1 MGFNPF
7 EQIGSAAADAGK
19 FLQDRGNDIAKA
31 ASEGANAVAKGA
43 AEGADAVAKAA
54 SEGAEAV
61 VKAAGEGAEAAA
73 KAATSGANQVAEAAA
88 KGADAAVKIAG
99 AGAGQFGNAVVDA
112 GNKMANVLQENV
124 APALQQGVSDAAEAA
139 SHLASSA
146 KKSIFNPL
154 FKEEIEAESFVLP
167 KMINVIDA
175 SEKRTVDLEFG
186 AIGWQSKEGKIK
198 VLHIY
203 EDALDIVPCDFYPS
217 ASSKSGLVFYVD
229 QLNPHRYIDLSKYFD
244 IIADEKKAELLDIAY
259 HLGAK
264 HCHLE
269 CREEKRSIVSG
280 KAAGKRTAKFQID
293 GVPVKVANQGEAEAE
308 FEKYGTAVT
317 LFSQEYSGSN
327 DPQYPELH
335 WYEHD
340 PKILQLIEARC
351 DRANELKR
359 YSAEISDTQSVT
371 FDLNVAVG
379 IDMAIKKMGLASNFS
394 FEGQTRQ
401 EKRRKLTFVVEF

>member
-54 SEGAEAV
+54 SEGAEA
-61 VKAAGEGAEAAA
+61 AA
-73 KAATSGANQVAEAAA
+73 KAVTSGANQVAEAAA

-99 AGAGQFGNAVVDA
+99 AGADQFGNAAVDA
-112 GNKMANVLQENV
+112 ANKMANVLQENV
-124 APALQQGVSDAAEAA
+124 APALQQGVSDAAESAN
-139 SHLASSA
+139 HLVSSA
-146 KKSIFNPL
+146 KKSIFGSL
-154 FKEEIEAESFVLP
+154 LKEEIEAESFILP

-229 QLNPHRYIDLSKYFD
+229 QLNPHRYIELSKYFD
-244 IIADEKKAELLDIAY
+244 IVADEKRAELLDIAY
-259 HLGAK
+259 RLGAK

-280 KAAGKRTAKFQID
+280 KAARKQTAKFQVD
-293 GVPVKVANQGEAEAE
+293 GVPFKATNQGEVEAE

-327 DPQYPELH
+327 DPQYSELH

>member
-43 AEGADAVAKAA
+43 AEGAGAVAKAA
-54 SEGAEAV
+54 S
-61 VKAAGEGAEAAA
+61 EGAEAAA

-99 AGAGQFGNAVVDA
+99 AGAGQFGNAAVDA
-112 GNKMANVLQENV
+112 ANKMANVLQENV
-124 APALQQGVSDAAEAA
+124 ALALQQGASDAAEAA
-139 SHLASSA
+139 IHLASSA
-146 KKSIFNPL
+146 KKSIFSPL
-154 FKEEIEAESFVLP
+154 LKEEIEAESFVLP

-394 FEGQTRQ
+394 FEGQARQ

>member
-54 SEGAEAV
+54 S
-61 VKAAGEGAEAAA
+61 EGAEAAA

-124 APALQQGVSDAAEAA
+124 APALQQGVSDAAGAA

-146 KKSIFNPL
+146 KKSIFSPL
-154 FKEEIEAESFVLP
+154 LKEEIEAESFVLP

-198 VLHIY
+198 VLHVY

-259 HLGAK
+259 RLGAK

>member
-31 ASEGANAVAKGA
+31 ASEGAKAATEGANAVAKGA
-43 AEGADAVAKAA
+43 AEGASAVAK
-54 SEGAEAV
+54 V
-61 VKAAGEGAEAAA
+61 AGDGAEAAG
-73 KAATSGANQVAEAAA
+73 KAINGGANQVAKAAA
-88 KGADAAVKIAG
+88 KGADAAGKIVG
-99 AGAGQFGNAVVDA
+99 DGAGQIGNAAVDA
-112 GNKMANVLQENV
+112 GKKIANVLQENV
-124 APALQQGVSDAAEAA
+124 APALQQGANDAAEAA
-139 SHLASSA
+139 NHLASSA
-146 KKSIFNPL
+146 KKSIFGSL
-154 FKEEIEAESFVLP
+154 LKEEIEAESFVLP

-186 AIGWQSKEGKIK
+186 AVGWQSKEGKIK

-203 EDALDIVPCDFYPS
+203 EDALDIVPCDFYPFT
-217 ASSKSGLVFYVD
+217 SSKSGLVFYVD
-229 QLNPHRYIDLSKYFD
+229 QLNPHRYIVLSKYFD
-244 IIADEKKAELLDIAY
+244 TIADEKKAELLDIAY
-259 HLGAK
+259 RLGAK

-280 KAAGKRTAKFQID
+280 KVAGKRTAKFQVD
-293 GVPVKVANQGEAEAE
+293 DVPVKATNQGEVKAE

-379 IDMAIKKMGLASNFS
+379 IDMAIEKMGLASNFS
-394 FEGQTRQ
+394 FKDQARQ

>member
-1 MGFNPF
+1 MEFNPF

-43 AEGADAVAKAA
+43 AEGAGAVAKAA
-54 SEGAEAV
+54 SEGAEA
-61 VKAAGEGAEAAA
+61 AA
-73 KAATSGANQVAEAAA
+73 KAVTSGANQVAEAAA
-88 KGADAAVKIAG
+88 KGADAAVKIAC
-99 AGAGQFGNAVVDA
+99 AGADQFGNAAVDA

-124 APALQQGVSDAAEAA
+124 APALQQGVSDAAESAN
-139 SHLASSA
+139 HLASSA
-146 KKSIFNPL
+146 KKSIFGSL
-154 FKEEIEAESFVLP
+154 LKEEIEAESFVLP

-229 QLNPHRYIDLSKYFD
+229 QLNPHRYIELSKYFD
-244 IIADEKKAELLDIAY
+244 IIADEKRAELLDIAY

-280 KAAGKRTAKFQID
+280 KAARKQTAKFQVD
-293 GVPVKVANQGEAEAE
+293 GVPFKATNQGEVEAE

-379 IDMAIKKMGLASNFS
+379 IDMAIEKMGLARNFS
-394 FEGQTRQ
+394 FKDQTQQ

>member
-31 ASEGANAVAKGA
+31 ASEGANAVARGA
-43 AEGADAVAKAA
+43 AEGA
-54 SEGAEAV
+54 GAV

-88 KGADAAVKIAG
+88 KGADAVVKIAG

-112 GNKMANVLQENV
+112 GNKMTNVLQENV
-124 APALQQGVSDAAEAA
+124 APALRQGVSDAAEAA

-146 KKSIFNPL
+146 KKSIFSPL
-154 FKEEIEAESFVLP
+154 LKEEIEAESFVLP

-198 VLHIY
+198 VLHVY

-259 HLGAK
+259 RLGAK

>member
-43 AEGADAVAKAA
+43 AEGA
-54 SEGAEAV
+54 GAV

-88 KGADAAVKIAG
+88 KGADAVVKIAG

-124 APALQQGVSDAAEAA
+124 APALRQGVSDAAEAA

-146 KKSIFNPL
+146 KKSIFSPL
-154 FKEEIEAESFVLP
+154 LKEEIEAESFVLP

-198 VLHIY
+198 VLHVY

-259 HLGAK
+259 RLGAK

>member
-54 SEGAEAV
+54 
-61 VKAAGEGAEAAA
+61 GEGAEAAA
-73 KAATSGANQVAEAAA
+73 KAVTSGANQVAEAAA

-99 AGAGQFGNAVVDA
+99 AGAGQFGNAAVDA
-112 GNKMANVLQENV
+112 GNKVANVLQENV
-124 APALQQGVSDAAEAA
+124 APALQQGVNDAAEAA

-146 KKSIFNPL
+146 KKSIFSPL
-154 FKEEIEAESFVLP
+154 LKEEIEAESFVLP

-229 QLNPHRYIDLSKYFD
+229 QLNPHRYIELSKYFD
-244 IIADEKKAELLDIAY
+244 IIADEKRAELLDIAY
-259 HLGAK
+259 RLGAK

-293 GVPVKVANQGEAEAE
+293 GVPVKVTNQGEAEAE

>member
-54 SEGAEAV
+54 
-61 VKAAGEGAEAAA
+61 GEGAEAAA
-73 KAATSGANQVAEAAA
+73 KAVASGANQVAEAAA

-99 AGAGQFGNAVVDA
+99 AGAGQFGNAAVDA
-112 GNKMANVLQENV
+112 GNKVANVLQENV
-124 APALQQGVSDAAEAA
+124 APALQQGVNDAVEAA

-146 KKSIFNPL
+146 KKSIFSPL
-154 FKEEIEAESFVLP
+154 LKEEIEAESFVLP

-293 GVPVKVANQGEAEAE
+293 GVPVKVTNQGEAEAE

-327 DPQYPELH
+327 DPQYPDLH

>member
-19 FLQDRGNDIAKA
+19 FLQDRGNDIAKV

-43 AEGADAVAKAA
+43 AEGA
-54 SEGAEAV
+54 GAV

-146 KKSIFNPL
+146 KKSIFSPL
-154 FKEEIEAESFVLP
+154 LKEEIEAESFVLP

-198 VLHIY
+198 VLHVY

-259 HLGAK
+259 RLGAK

>member
-43 AEGADAVAKAA
+43 AEGAGAVA
-54 SEGAEAV
+54 
-61 VKAAGEGAEAAA
+61 KAAGEGAEAAA
-73 KAATSGANQVAEAAA
+73 KAVTSGANQVAEAAA

-99 AGAGQFGNAVVDA
+99 AGAGQFGNAAVDA
-112 GNKMANVLQENV
+112 GNKVANVLQENV
-124 APALQQGVSDAAEAA
+124 APALQQGVNDAAEAA

-146 KKSIFNPL
+146 KKSIFGSL
-154 FKEEIEAESFVLP
+154 LKEEMEAESFVLP

-229 QLNPHRYIDLSKYFD
+229 QLNPHRYIELSKYFG
-244 IIADEKKAELLDIAY
+244 IIADEKRAELLDIAY
-259 HLGAK
+259 RLGAK

-293 GVPVKVANQGEAEAE
+293 GVPVKVTNQGEAEAE

-327 DPQYPELH
+327 DPQYPDLH

>member
-7 EQIGSAAADAGK
+7 EQIGSVAADAGK
-19 FLQDRGNDIAKA
+19 FLQDRDNDIAKA

-43 AEGADAVAKAA
+43 AEGADAVVKAA
-54 SEGAEAV
+54 S
-61 VKAAGEGAEAAA
+61 EGAEAAA

-146 KKSIFNPL
+146 KKSIFSPL
-154 FKEEIEAESFVLP
+154 LKEEIEAESFVLP

-198 VLHIY
+198 VLHVY

-259 HLGAK
+259 RLGAK

-280 KAAGKRTAKFQID
+280 KAAGKRTAKFQVD
-293 GVPVKVANQGEAEAE
+293 GVPFKATNQGEAEAE

-327 DPQYPELH
+327 DPQYPDLH
-335 WYEHD
+335 WYAHD

>member
-54 SEGAEAV
+54 SEGAEA
-61 VKAAGEGAEAAA
+61 AA
-73 KAATSGANQVAEAAA
+73 KAATSGANQVAEVAA
-88 KGADAAVKIAG
+88 KGADAAVKIAC
-99 AGAGQFGNAVVDA
+99 AGANQFGNAAVDA

-124 APALQQGVSDAAEAA
+124 APALQQGVSDAAESAN
-139 SHLASSA
+139 HLASSA
-146 KKSIFNPL
+146 KKSIFGSL
-154 FKEEIEAESFVLP
+154 LKEEIEAESFVLP
-167 KMINVIDA
+167 KMINVVDA

-229 QLNPHRYIDLSKYFD
+229 QLNPHRYINLSKYFD
-244 IIADEKKAELLDIAY
+244 IIADEKRAELLDIAY

-293 GVPVKVANQGEAEAE
+293 GVPVKVTNQGEAEAE

-371 FDLNVAVG
+371 FDLNAAVG

-394 FEGQTRQ
+394 FEGHTRQ

>member
-43 AEGADAVAKAA
+43 AEGADAVA
-54 SEGAEAV
+54 
-61 VKAAGEGAEAAA
+61 KAAGEGAEAAA

-124 APALQQGVSDAAEAA
+124 APALQQGVSDAAESAN
-139 SHLASSA
+139 HLVSSA
-146 KKSIFNPL
+146 KKSIFGSL
-154 FKEEIEAESFVLP
+154 LKEEIEAESFVLP
-167 KMINVIDA
+167 KMINVVDA

-229 QLNPHRYIDLSKYFD
+229 QLNPHRYIELSKYFD
-244 IIADEKKAELLDIAY
+244 IIADEKRAELLDIAY

-280 KAAGKRTAKFQID
+280 KAARKQTAKFQVD
-293 GVPVKVANQGEAEAE
+293 GVPFKATNQGEVEAE

-379 IDMAIKKMGLASNFS
+379 IDMAIEKMGLARNFS
-394 FEGQTRQ
+394 FKDQTQQ

>member
-43 AEGADAVAKAA
+43 AEGAGAVA
-54 SEGAEAV
+54 
-61 VKAAGEGAEAAA
+61 KAAGEGAEAAA
-73 KAATSGANQVAEAAA
+73 KAVTSGANQVAEAAA

-99 AGAGQFGNAVVDA
+99 AGAGQFGNAAVDA
-112 GNKMANVLQENV
+112 GNKMVNVLQENV

-139 SHLASSA
+139 SHLASLA
-146 KKSIFNPL
+146 KKSIFSPL
-154 FKEEIEAESFVLP
+154 LKEEIEAESFVLP

-198 VLHIY
+198 VLHVY

-259 HLGAK
+259 RLGAK

-293 GVPVKVANQGEAEAE
+293 GVPVKATNQGEVEAE

-327 DPQYPELH
+327 DPQYPDLH

>member
-43 AEGADAVAKAA
+43 AEGADAVVKAA
-54 SEGAEAV
+54 SEGAEAA

-73 KAATSGANQVAEAAA
+73 KAVTSGANQVAEAAA

-146 KKSIFNPL
+146 KKSIFSPL
-154 FKEEIEAESFVLP
+154 LKEEIEAESFVLP

-198 VLHIY
+198 VLHVY

-259 HLGAK
+259 RLGAK

>member
-54 SEGAEAV
+54 SD
-61 VKAAGEGAEAAA
+61 GAEAAA

-99 AGAGQFGNAVVDA
+99 AGAGQFGNAAVDA
-112 GNKMANVLQENV
+112 ANKMANVLQENV

-139 SHLASSA
+139 IHLASSA
-146 KKSIFNPL
+146 KKSIFSPL
-154 FKEEIEAESFVLP
+154 LKEEIEAESFVLP

-217 ASSKSGLVFYVD
+217 ASSKSGLVFYAD

-259 HLGAK
+259 RLSAK

-327 DPQYPELH
+327 DPQYPDLH

-394 FEGQTRQ
+394 FEGQARQ

>member
-43 AEGADAVAKAA
+43 AEGAGAVAKAA
-54 SEGAEAV
+54 S
-61 VKAAGEGAEAAA
+61 EGAEAAA

-99 AGAGQFGNAVVDA
+99 AGADQFGNAAVDA

-124 APALQQGVSDAAEAA
+124 APALQQGVSDAAESAN
-139 SHLASSA
+139 HLVSSA
-146 KKSIFNPL
+146 KKSIFGSL
-154 FKEEIEAESFVLP
+154 LKEEIEAESFVLP
-167 KMINVIDA
+167 KMINVVDA

-244 IIADEKKAELLDIAY
+244 IVADEKRAELLDIAY

-280 KAAGKRTAKFQID
+280 KAAGKQTAKFLVD
-293 GVPVKVANQGEAEAE
+293 GVPFKATNQGEVEAE

-327 DPQYPELH
+327 DPQYPDLH

-371 FDLNVAVG
+371 FGLNVAMG
-379 IDMAIKKMGLASNFS
+379 IDTAIEKMGLENKFS
-394 FEGQTRQ
+394 FEDQARQ

>member
-19 FLQDRGNDIAKA
+19 FLQDRGNDIAKV

-43 AEGADAVAKAA
+43 AEGVDAVAKAA
-54 SEGAEAV
+54 S
-61 VKAAGEGAEAAA
+61 EGAEAAA

-146 KKSIFNPL
+146 KKSIFSPL
-154 FKEEIEAESFVLP
+154 LKEEIEAESFVLP

-198 VLHIY
+198 VLHVY

-259 HLGAK
+259 RLGAK

-359 YSAEISDTQSVT
+359 YSAEISDTQLVT

>member
-19 FLQDRGNDIAKA
+19 FLQDRGNDIAKVA
-31 ASEGANAVAKGA
+31 LEGANAVAKGA
-43 AEGADAVAKAA
+43 AEGADVVVKAA
-54 SEGAEAV
+54 SEGAEA
-61 VKAAGEGAEAAA
+61 AA
-73 KAATSGANQVAEAAA
+73 KAVTSGANQVAEAAA
-88 KGADAAVKIAG
+88 KGADAAVKIAC
-99 AGAGQFGNAVVDA
+99 AGADQFGNAAVDA

-124 APALQQGVSDAAEAA
+124 APALQQGVSDAAESAN
-139 SHLASSA
+139 HLASSA
-146 KKSIFNPL
+146 KKSIFGSL
-154 FKEEIEAESFVLP
+154 LKEEIEAESFVLP

-229 QLNPHRYIDLSKYFD
+229 QLNPHRYIELSKYFD

-259 HLGAK
+259 RLGAK

-280 KAAGKRTAKFQID
+280 KAAGKRTAKFQVD
-293 GVPVKVANQGEAEAE
+293 GVPFKATNQGEVEAE

-327 DPQYPELH
+327 DPQYPDLH
-335 WYEHD
+335 WYAHD

-359 YSAEISDTQSVT
+359 YSVEISDTQSVT

-379 IDMAIKKMGLASNFS
+379 IDKAIEKMGLANSFS
-394 FEGQTRQ
+394 FKDQTQQ

>member
-19 FLQDRGNDIAKA
+19 FLQDRGNDIAKV
-31 ASEGANAVAKGA
+31 ASEGANAVAKEA
-43 AEGADAVAKAA
+43 AEGADAVVKAA
-54 SEGAEAV
+54 SEGAEA
-61 VKAAGEGAEAAA
+61 AA
-73 KAATSGANQVAEAAA
+73 KAVTSGANQVAEAAA

-99 AGAGQFGNAVVDA
+99 AGADQFGNAAVDA

-124 APALQQGVSDAAEAA
+124 APALQQGVSDAAESAN
-139 SHLASSA
+139 HLVSSA
-146 KKSIFNPL
+146 KKSIFGSL
-154 FKEEIEAESFVLP
+154 LKEEIEAESFVLP

-229 QLNPHRYIDLSKYFD
+229 QLNPHRYIELSKYFD
-244 IIADEKKAELLDIAY
+244 IVADEKRAELLDIAY

-280 KAAGKRTAKFQID
+280 KAAGKRTAKFQVD
-293 GVPVKVANQGEAEAE
+293 GVPFKATNQGEVEAE

-327 DPQYPELH
+327 DPQYPDLH

-379 IDMAIKKMGLASNFS
+379 IDMAIEKMGLARNFS
-394 FEGQTRQ
+394 FKEQTQQ

>member
-31 ASEGANAVAKGA
+31 ASEGVNAVAKGA

-54 SEGAEAV
+54 SEGAEA
-61 VKAAGEGAEAAA
+61 AA
-73 KAATSGANQVAEAAA
+73 KAVTSGANQVAEVAA

-99 AGAGQFGNAVVDA
+99 AGADQFGNAAVDA

-124 APALQQGVSDAAEAA
+124 APALQQGVSDAAESAN
-139 SHLASSA
+139 HLVSSA
-146 KKSIFNPL
+146 KKSIFGSL
-154 FKEEIEAESFVLP
+154 LKEEIEAESFVLP

-244 IIADEKKAELLDIAY
+244 IVADEKRAELLDIAY
-259 HLGAK
+259 RLGAK

-280 KAAGKRTAKFQID
+280 KAARRQTAKFQVD
-293 GVPVKVANQGEAEAE
+293 GVPFKATNQGEVEAE

-327 DPQYPELH
+327 DPQYPDLH

-379 IDMAIKKMGLASNFS
+379 IDMAIEKMGLARNFS
-394 FEGQTRQ
+394 FKDQTQQ

>member
-54 SEGAEAV
+54 SEGAEA
-61 VKAAGEGAEAAA
+61 AA
-73 KAATSGANQVAEAAA
+73 KAVTSGANQVAEAAA

-99 AGAGQFGNAVVDA
+99 AGAGQFGNAAVDA
-112 GNKMANVLQENV
+112 GNKMVNVLQENV
-124 APALQQGVSDAAEAA
+124 APALQQGVSDAAESAN
-139 SHLASSA
+139 HLVSSA
-146 KKSIFNPL
+146 KKSIFGSL
-154 FKEEIEAESFVLP
+154 LKEEIEAESFVLP

-244 IIADEKKAELLDIAY
+244 IVADEKRAELLDIAY
-259 HLGAK
+259 RLGAK

-280 KAAGKRTAKFQID
+280 KAARKQTAKFQVD
-293 GVPVKVANQGEAEAE
+293 GVPFKATNQGEVEAE

-327 DPQYPELH
+327 DPQYPDLH

-359 YSAEISDTQSVT
+359 YSVEISDTQSVT

-379 IDMAIKKMGLASNFS
+379 IDMAIKKMGLANSFS
-394 FEGQTRQ
+394 FEAQTRQ

>member
-7 EQIGSAAADAGK
+7 EQIGSVAADAGK

-43 AEGADAVAKAA
+43 AEGADAVVKAA
-54 SEGAEAV
+54 S
-61 VKAAGEGAEAAA
+61 EGAEAAA

-146 KKSIFNPL
+146 KKSILSPL
-154 FKEEIEAESFVLP
+154 LKEEIEAESFVLP

-198 VLHIY
+198 VLHVY

-259 HLGAK
+259 RLGAK

-280 KAAGKRTAKFQID
+280 KAAGKRTAKFQVD
-293 GVPVKVANQGEAEAE
+293 GVPFKATNQGEAEAE

-327 DPQYPELH
+327 DPQYPDLH
-335 WYEHD
+335 WYAHD

>member
-43 AEGADAVAKAA
+43 AEGVDAVAKAA
-54 SEGAEAV
+54 SEGAEA
-61 VKAAGEGAEAAA
+61 AA
-73 KAATSGANQVAEAAA
+73 KAVTSGANQVAEAAA
-88 KGADAAVKIAG
+88 KGADAAVKIAC
-99 AGAGQFGNAVVDA
+99 AGADQFGNAAVDA

-124 APALQQGVSDAAEAA
+124 APALQQGVSDAAESAN
-139 SHLASSA
+139 HLASSA
-146 KKSIFNPL
+146 KKSIFGSL
-154 FKEEIEAESFVLP
+154 LKEEIEAESFVLP

-229 QLNPHRYIDLSKYFD
+229 QLNPHRYIELSKYFD
-244 IIADEKKAELLDIAY
+244 IIADEKRAELLDVAY

-280 KAAGKRTAKFQID
+280 KASRKQTAKFQVD
-293 GVPVKVANQGEAEAE
+293 GVPFKATNQGEVEAE

>member
-43 AEGADAVAKAA
+43 AEGADAVVKAA
-54 SEGAEAV
+54 S
-61 VKAAGEGAEAAA
+61 EGAEAAA

-99 AGAGQFGNAVVDA
+99 AGAGQFGNAAVDA
-112 GNKMANVLQENV
+112 ANKMANVLQENV
-124 APALQQGVSDAAEAA
+124 APALQQGASDAAEAA
-139 SHLASSA
+139 IHLASSA
-146 KKSIFNPL
+146 KKSIFSPL
-154 FKEEIEAESFVLP
+154 LKEEIEAESFVLP

-293 GVPVKVANQGEAEAE
+293 GVPVKATNQGEAEAE

-394 FEGQTRQ
+394 FEGQARQ

>member
-54 SEGAEAV
+54 SEGAEA
-61 VKAAGEGAEAAA
+61 AA
-73 KAATSGANQVAEAAA
+73 KAVTSGANQVAEVAA
-88 KGADAAVKIAG
+88 KGADTAVKIAC
-99 AGAGQFGNAVVDA
+99 AGAGQFGNAAVDA

-124 APALQQGVSDAAEAA
+124 APALQQGVSDAAESAN
-139 SHLASSA
+139 HLASSA
-146 KKSIFNPL
+146 KKSIFGSL
-154 FKEEIEAESFVLP
+154 LKEEIEAESFVLP

-229 QLNPHRYIDLSKYFD
+229 QLNPHRYIELSKYFD
-244 IIADEKKAELLDIAY
+244 IVADEKRAELLDIAY

-280 KAAGKRTAKFQID
+280 KAAGKQTAKFLVD
-293 GVPVKVANQGEAEAE
+293 GVPFKATNQGEVEAE

-327 DPQYPELH
+327 DPQYPDLH

-359 YSAEISDTQSVT
+359 YSAEISDTQSAT
-371 FDLNVAVG
+371 FGLNVAMG
-379 IDMAIKKMGLASNFS
+379 IDMAIEKMGLASNFS
-394 FEGQTRQ
+394 FEAQTWQ
-401 EKRRKLTFVVEF
+401 EKRHKLTFVVEF

>member
-31 ASEGANAVAKGA
+31 ASEGANAVAKEA
-43 AEGADAVAKAA
+43 AEGAGAVAKAA
-54 SEGAEAV
+54 S
-61 VKAAGEGAEAAA
+61 EGAEAAA

-88 KGADAAVKIAG
+88 KGADAVVKIAG

-124 APALQQGVSDAAEAA
+124 APALRQGVSDAAEAA

-146 KKSIFNPL
+146 KKSIFSPL
-154 FKEEIEAESFVLP
+154 LKEEIEAESFVLP

-198 VLHIY
+198 VLHVY

-259 HLGAK
+259 RLGAK

>member
-43 AEGADAVAKAA
+43 AEGAGAVA
-54 SEGAEAV
+54 
-61 VKAAGEGAEAAA
+61 KAAGEGAEAAA

-146 KKSIFNPL
+146 KKSIFSPL
-154 FKEEIEAESFVLP
+154 LKEEIEAESFVLP

-198 VLHIY
+198 VLHVY

-259 HLGAK
+259 RLGAK

-293 GVPVKVANQGEAEAE
+293 GVPVKVANRGEAEAE

>member
-43 AEGADAVAKAA
+43 AEGAGAVAKAA
-54 SEGAEAV
+54 GD
-61 VKAAGEGAEAAA
+61 GAEAAA

-146 KKSIFNPL
+146 KKSIFSPL
-154 FKEEIEAESFVLP
+154 LKEEIEAESFVLP

-198 VLHIY
+198 VLHVY

-259 HLGAK
+259 RLGAK

>member
-43 AEGADAVAKAA
+43 AEGA
-54 SEGAEAV
+54 GAV

-73 KAATSGANQVAEAAA
+73 KAVTSGANQVAEAAA

-99 AGAGQFGNAVVDA
+99 AGAGQFGNAAVDA

-124 APALQQGVSDAAEAA
+124 APALQQGVSDAAESAN
-139 SHLASSA
+139 HLVSSA
-146 KKSIFNPL
+146 KKSIFGSL
-154 FKEEIEAESFVLP
+154 LKEEIEAESFILP

-229 QLNPHRYIDLSKYFD
+229 QLNPHRYIELSKYFD
-244 IIADEKKAELLDIAY
+244 IVADEKRAELLDIAY

-280 KAAGKRTAKFQID
+280 KAAGKQTAKFLVD
-293 GVPVKVANQGEAEAE
+293 GVPFKATNQGEVEAE

-371 FDLNVAVG
+371 FDLNVAMG
-379 IDMAIKKMGLASNFS
+379 IDMAIEKMGLARNFS
-394 FEGQTRQ
+394 FKDQTQQ

>member
-7 EQIGSAAADAGK
+7 EQIGSVAADAGK

-43 AEGADAVAKAA
+43 AEGADAVVKAA
-54 SEGAEAV
+54 S
-61 VKAAGEGAEAAA
+61 EGAEAAA

-146 KKSIFNPL
+146 KKSIFSPL
-154 FKEEIEAESFVLP
+154 LKEEIEAESFVLP

-198 VLHIY
+198 VLHVY

-259 HLGAK
+259 RLGAK

-280 KAAGKRTAKFQID
+280 KAAGKRTAKFQVD
-293 GVPVKVANQGEAEAE
+293 GVPFKATNQGEAEAE

-327 DPQYPELH
+327 DPQYPDLH
-335 WYEHD
+335 WYAHD

>member
-1 MGFNPF
+1 M
-7 EQIGSAAADAGK
+7 
-19 FLQDRGNDIAKA
+19 
-31 ASEGANAVAKGA
+31 
-43 AEGADAVAKAA
+43 
-54 SEGAEAV
+54 
-61 VKAAGEGAEAAA
+61 
-73 KAATSGANQVAEAAA
+73 
-88 KGADAAVKIAG
+88 KIAC
-99 AGAGQFGNAVVDA
+99 AGAGQFGNAAVDA

-124 APALQQGVSDAAEAA
+124 APALQQGVSDAAESAN
-139 SHLASSA
+139 HLASSA
-146 KKSIFNPL
+146 KKSIFGSL
-154 FKEEIEAESFVLP
+154 LKEEIEAESFVLP

-229 QLNPHRYIDLSKYFD
+229 QLNPHRYIELSKYFD
-244 IIADEKKAELLDIAY
+244 IVADEKRAELLDIAY

-280 KAAGKRTAKFQID
+280 KAAGKQTAKFLVD
-293 GVPVKVANQGEAEAE
+293 GVPFKATNQGEVEAE

-327 DPQYPELH
+327 DPQYPDLH

-359 YSAEISDTQSVT
+359 YSAEISDTQSAT
-371 FDLNVAVG
+371 FGLNVAMG
-379 IDMAIKKMGLASNFS
+379 IDMAIEKMGLASNFS
-394 FEGQTRQ
+394 FEAQTWQ
-401 EKRRKLTFVVEF
+401 EKRHKLTFVVEF

>member
-43 AEGADAVAKAA
+43 AEGAGAVAKAA
-54 SEGAEAV
+54 S
-61 VKAAGEGAEAAA
+61 EGAEAAA

-99 AGAGQFGNAVVDA
+99 AGADQFGNAAVDA

-124 APALQQGVSDAAEAA
+124 APALQQGVSDAAESAN
-139 SHLASSA
+139 HLVSSA
-146 KKSIFNPL
+146 KKSIFGSL
-154 FKEEIEAESFVLP
+154 LKEEIEAESFVLP
-167 KMINVIDA
+167 KMINVVDA

-244 IIADEKKAELLDIAY
+244 IVADEKRAELLDIAY

-280 KAAGKRTAKFQID
+280 KAAGKQAAKFLVD
-293 GVPVKVANQGEAEAE
+293 GVPFKATNQGEVEAE

-327 DPQYPELH
+327 DPQYPDLH

-371 FDLNVAVG
+371 FGLNVAMG
-379 IDMAIKKMGLASNFS
+379 IDTAIEKMGLENKFS
-394 FEGQTRQ
+394 FEDQARQ

>member
-31 ASEGANAVAKGA
+31 ASEGVNAVAKGA
-43 AEGADAVAKAA
+43 AEGAD
-54 SEGAEAV
+54 AV

-73 KAATSGANQVAEAAA
+73 KAATSGANQVAEVAA

-99 AGAGQFGNAVVDA
+99 AGAGQFGNAAVDA
-112 GNKMANVLQENV
+112 GNKMVNVLQENV
-124 APALQQGVSDAAEAA
+124 APALQQGVSDAAESAN
-139 SHLASSA
+139 HLVSSA
-146 KKSIFNPL
+146 KKSIFGSL
-154 FKEEIEAESFVLP
+154 LKEEIEAESFVLP

-229 QLNPHRYIDLSKYFD
+229 QLNPHRYIELSKYFD
-244 IIADEKKAELLDIAY
+244 IIADEKRAELLDIAY

-280 KAAGKRTAKFQID
+280 KAARKQTAKFQVD
-293 GVPVKVANQGEAEAE
+293 GVPFKATNQGEVEAE

-379 IDMAIKKMGLASNFS
+379 IDMAIEKMGLARNFS
-394 FEGQTRQ
+394 FKDQTQQ

>member
-31 ASEGANAVAKGA
+31 ASEGANAVAKEA
-43 AEGADAVAKAA
+43 AEGAGAVAKAA
-54 SEGAEAV
+54 S
-61 VKAAGEGAEAAA
+61 EGAEAAA

-112 GNKMANVLQENV
+112 GNKMANVLQGNV

-146 KKSIFNPL
+146 KKSIFSPL
-154 FKEEIEAESFVLP
+154 LKEEIEAESFVLP

-175 SEKRTVDLEFG
+175 SEKRTVDLGFG

-198 VLHIY
+198 VLHVY

-229 QLNPHRYIDLSKYFD
+229 QLNPHRYIELSKYFD
-244 IIADEKKAELLDIAY
+244 IVADEKRAELLDIAY

-293 GVPVKVANQGEAEAE
+293 GVPVKATNQGEVEAE

-327 DPQYPELH
+327 DPQYPDLH

-379 IDMAIKKMGLASNFS
+379 IDMAIEKMGLARNFS
-394 FEGQTRQ
+394 FKDQTQQ

>member
-7 EQIGSAAADAGK
+7 EQIGPAAADAGK

-43 AEGADAVAKAA
+43 AEGA
-54 SEGAEAV
+54 GAV

-73 KAATSGANQVAEAAA
+73 KAVTSGANQVAEAAA

-99 AGAGQFGNAVVDA
+99 AGAGQFGNAAVDA
-112 GNKMANVLQENV
+112 ANKMANVLQENV
-124 APALQQGVSDAAEAA
+124 APALQQSVSDAAESAN
-139 SHLASSA
+139 HLVSSA
-146 KKSIFNPL
+146 KKSIFGSL
-154 FKEEIEAESFVLP
+154 LKEEMEAESFVLP

-229 QLNPHRYIDLSKYFD
+229 QLNPHRYIELSKYFD
-244 IIADEKKAELLDIAY
+244 IVADEKRAELLDIAY

-280 KAAGKRTAKFQID
+280 KAARNQTAKFLVD
-293 GVPVKVANQGEAEAE
+293 GVPFKATNQGEVEAE

-317 LFSQEYSGSN
+317 LFSQEYSGSD
-327 DPQYPELH
+327 DPQYPDLH

-371 FDLNVAVG
+371 FGLNVAMG
-379 IDMAIKKMGLASNFS
+379 IDMAIEKMGLANDFSKMGLARNFS
-394 FEGQTRQ
+394 FKDQTQQ

>member
-19 FLQDRGNDIAKA
+19 FLQDRGNDIAKV

-54 SEGAEAV
+54 SEGAEA
-61 VKAAGEGAEAAA
+61 AA
-73 KAATSGANQVAEAAA
+73 KAVTSGANQVAEVAA
-88 KGADAAVKIAG
+88 KGADAAVKIAC
-99 AGAGQFGNAVVDA
+99 AGADQFGNAAVDA

-124 APALQQGVSDAAEAA
+124 APALQQGVSDAAESAN
-139 SHLASSA
+139 HLASSA
-146 KKSIFNPL
+146 KKSIFGSL
-154 FKEEIEAESFVLP
+154 LKEEIEAESFVLP

-229 QLNPHRYIDLSKYFD
+229 QLNPHRYIELSKYFD
-244 IIADEKKAELLDIAY
+244 IIADEKRAELLDIAY

-379 IDMAIKKMGLASNFS
+379 IDMAIEKMGLARNFS
-394 FEGQTRQ
+394 FKDQTQQ

>member
-7 EQIGSAAADAGK
+7 EQIGSAVVDAGK

-43 AEGADAVAKAA
+43 AEGA
-54 SEGAEAV
+54 GAV

-394 FEGQTRQ
+394 FEGQARQ